1 MMTAPPTS
9 VPVAVVQSRP
19 GADVGANFE
28 DIRQAAV
35 AAQSDG
41 AQLVVFPEYS
51 HYFTPKLEPSWLQA
65 AEPLDGPFVTR
76 MAHLAAELR
85 VFLVAGVIE
94 AVDGG
99 ARFSNTLVALDPS
112 GALVATY
119 RKLHLYD
126 AFGARESDFA
136 AHGPIEPPQ
145 TFEVGGIRVAMQT
158 CYDLRF
164 PEVTRRLVDAGAEL
178 VLVPSEWVPG
188 PLKVEHWRTLLAAR
202 AIENTVYIAA
212 ADQATPNGVG
222 TSMVIDPAGVVMA
235 TLGDDPGIL
244 VAAVDHARIAE
255 VRHQN
260 PALQLRRFTV
270 VPREQQRPVTA
281 VESRD
286 VEGATAVS

>member
-19 GADVGANFE
+19 GADVRANLD
-28 DIRQAAV
+28 DIRRAAT
-35 AAQSDG
+35 AAQGDG

-51 HYFTPKLEPSWLQA
+51 HYFTPKLDITWVQA
-65 AEPLDGPFVTR
+65 AEPLDGPFATDL
-76 MAHLAAELR
+76 ALLAAELR
-85 VFLVAGVIE
+85 IFLVAGILE

-99 ARFSNTLVALDPS
+99 GRFSNTLVAFDPS
-112 GALVATY
+112 GARVAVY

-136 AHGPIEPPQ
+136 SHGPIEEPQ

-212 ADQATPNGVG
+212 ADQAAPNGVG
-222 TSMVIDPAGVVMA
+222 TSMVLDPAGVVLA

-244 VAAVDHARIAE
+244 VAAVDHLKIAE
-255 VRHQN
+255 VRHTN

-270 VPREQQRPVTA
+270 VPRDRQPITP

-286 VEGATAVS
+286 AAGATAIG

>member
-1 MMTAPPTS
+1 MMTAPPSS

-19 GADVGANFE
+19 TADVRTNLE
-28 DIRQAAV
+28 DLRQAAI
-35 AAQSDG
+35 AAHSDG

-51 HYFTPKLEPSWLQA
+51 QYFTPQLDATWVQA
-65 AEPLDGPFVTR
+65 AEPLDGPFATGI
-76 MAHLAAELR
+76 AQLAAELR
-85 VFLVAGVIE
+85 VFIVAGVLE

-99 ARFSNTLVALDPS
+99 GRFSNTLVAFDPS
-112 GALVATY
+112 GARVATY

-136 AHGPIEPPQ
+136 AAGPIEPPQ

-178 VLVPSEWVPG
+178 VLVPAEWVPG

-212 ADQATPNGVG
+212 ADQAVPNGVG
-222 TSMVIDPAGVVMA
+222 TSMVIDPAGVVLA

-244 VAAVDHARIAE
+244 VAAVDQAKIGE
-255 VRHQN
+255 VRHTN

-270 VPREQQRPVTA
+270 VANDRQPIAP

-286 VEGATAVS
+286 AQGATAVG

>member
-1 MMTAPPTS
+1 M
-9 VPVAVVQSRP
+9 R
-19 GADVGANFE
+19 ANFE
-28 DIRQAAV
+28 DLRQAAV
-35 AAQSDG
+35 AAQGDG

-51 HYFTPKLEPSWLQA
+51 QYFTPKLEPSWLQA
-65 AEPLDGPFVTR
+65 AEPLDGAFATALAR
-76 MAHLAAELR
+76 LAAELR
-85 VFLVAGVIE
+85 IFLVAGVLE
-94 AVDGG
+94 SVDGG
-99 ARFSNTLVALDPS
+99 ARFSNTLVAFDPS

-136 AHGPIEPPQ
+136 AHGPIEAPQ

-158 CYDLRF
+158 CYDLRV

-188 PLKVEHWRTLLAAR
+188 PLKVDHWRTLLAAR
-202 AIENTVYIAA
+202 AIENTVYVAA
-212 ADQATPNGVG
+212 ADQAAPNGVG
-222 TSMVIDPAGVVMA
+222 ASMVIDPAGVVMA

-270 VPREQQRPVTA
+270 VPRDHQPGIA

-286 VEGATAVS
+286 AEGATALG

>member
-19 GADVGANFE
+19 GADVRANLE
-28 DIRQAAV
+28 DLRQAAV
-35 AAQSDG
+35 AAQGDG

-51 HYFTPKLEPSWLQA
+51 QYFTPKLESSWLQA
-65 AEPLDGPFVTR
+65 AEPLDGPFVTGI
-76 MAHLAAELR
+76 AQLAAELKI
-85 VFLVAGVIE
+85 FLVAGVIE
-94 AVDGG
+94 AVDDG
-99 ARFSNTLVALDPS
+99 ARFSNTLVAFDPS

-126 AFGARESDFA
+126 AFGARESDYA
-136 AHGPIEPPQ
+136 AHGVIEPPQ

-188 PLKVEHWRTLLAAR
+188 PLKVDHWRTLLAAR
-202 AIENTVYIAA
+202 AIENTVYVAA
-212 ADQATPNGVG
+212 ADQASPNGVG

-235 TLGDDPGIL
+235 TLGEDPGIL
-244 VAAVDHARIAE
+244 IAAVDHSRIAE

-270 VPREQQRPVTA
+270 VPREQQPVTA

-286 VEGATAVS
+286 AEGATAVG

>member
-1 MMTAPPTS
+1 MMTAPSTS

-19 GADVGANFE
+19 GADVRANLE
-28 DIRQAAV
+28 DLRQAAV
-35 AAQSDG
+35 AAQGDG

-51 HYFTPKLEPSWLQA
+51 HYFAPQLDGSWVQA
-65 AEPLDGPFVTR
+65 AEPLDGPFATGV
-76 MAHLAAELR
+76 AQVAAELR
-85 VFLVAGVIE
+85 IFLVAGILE

-99 ARFSNTLVALDPS
+99 GRFSNTLVAFDPS
-112 GALVATY
+112 GARVATY

-188 PLKVEHWRTLLAAR
+188 PLKVDHWRTLLAAR

-212 ADQATPNGVG
+212 ADQAVPNGVG
-222 TSMVIDPAGVVMA
+222 MSMVIDPAGVVLA

-244 VAAVDHARIAE
+244 VAAVDHTKIAE
-255 VRHQN
+255 VRHTN

-270 VPREQQRPVTA
+270 VPREQQPVLH
-281 VESRD
+281 VESRHAQ
-286 VEGATAVS
+286 GATAVS